1 MSFFGIL
8 FPLRVRDFLEVP
20 HKSFQHKPNIVG
32 EALISQNVAKKE
44 LEALSTGSNYR
55 WVVLFASFSVFVAF
69 AFAFQ
74 LVPPLLTTI
83 SSPTNLNLGEAEAGL
98 LMSAVTIPGIILAL
112 PVGLAVNKYGFRVI
126 GTLSTVLVA
135 VGSLVTATA
144 GTFPTALLGRF
155 ILGVGGAFVVVG
167 TPTVIPQWFS
177 HKDLGKAMGVFGT
190 NMPVATII
198 AFPAAT
204 ILAQSFDWHFPF
216 YVGTVVALSAASF
229 FALAVKD
236 GPLKGETKIQ
246 PEEVRQAVGNV
257 EVWKAGL
264 VWMLFNTAAIAYL
277 SWAKTLF
284 EVFKGVP
291 SLEASILASVLM
303 YAAVGFVPIF
313 GWASD
318 RIGRRKP
325 FLIAGSTAMASVL
338 IVTSYSSGLSL
349 LVSVVI
355 LGITAA
361 SVPPIVMTIPPQ
373 SLPPR
378 LAGTAF
384 SVITLCQNVGVTL
397 SAPYAGYLIQTTQ
410 YLPSIFLG
418 ISLFAFAAAATALTL
433 RTR

>member
-1 MSFFGIL
+1 MFHIESGICL
-8 FPLRVRDFLEVP
+8 KAQDA
-20 HKSFQHKPNIVG
+20 SFQHKPNMVV
-32 EALISQNVAKKE
+32 EALISQNVVKKG
-44 LEALSTGSNYR
+44 LETLSNGSNYR
-55 WVVLFASFSVFVAF
+55 WVVLFASFFVFVAF
-69 AFAFQ
+69 AFVFQ

-83 SSPTNLNLGEAEAGL
+83 SSPTNLNLRPAEAGL
-98 LMSAVTIPGIILAL
+98 LMSTVTIPGILLAL
-112 PVGLAVNKYGFRVI
+112 PVGLVVNRYGFRII

-144 GTFPTALLGRF
+144 DTFPIALLGRF
-155 ILGVGGAFVVVG
+155 VLGVGGAFVVVG

-177 HKDLGKAMGVFGT
+177 HKELGKAMGVFGT

-216 YVGTVVALSAASF
+216 YVGTVVALVAASF
-229 FALAVKD
+229 FALAAKE
-236 GPLKGETKIQ
+236 GPLKGDTKTD
-246 PEEVRQAVGNV
+246 PEEVKQAVRNT

-284 EVFKGVP
+284 ESFKGVP
-291 SLEASILASVLM
+291 ALEASILASVLM

-318 RIGRRKP
+318 KIGRRKP
-325 FLIAGSTAMASVL
+325 FLIAGSVAMALTL
-338 IVTSYSSGLSL
+338 IITSYSSGSSL
-349 LVSVVI
+349 LVSVMI
-355 LGITAA
+355 LGIAAA

-373 SLPPR
+373 NLPPR

-418 ISLFAFAAAATALTL
+418 ISLFAFAAAVTALTL
-433 RTR
+433 RTK